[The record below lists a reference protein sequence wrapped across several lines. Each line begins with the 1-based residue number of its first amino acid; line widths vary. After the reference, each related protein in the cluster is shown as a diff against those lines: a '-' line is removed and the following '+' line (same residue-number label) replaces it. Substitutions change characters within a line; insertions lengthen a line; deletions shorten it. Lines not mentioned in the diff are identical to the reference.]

1 MTAIPSAA
9 SIPIWTV
16 AGDQVARVAADASV
30 ADFAKALVA
39 RDLLGVIS
47 AYSVGA
53 DLGAGPA

>member
-9 SIPIWTV
+9 PIPIRTV

-30 ADFAKALVA
+30 ADFAKAVVA
-39 RDLLGVIS
+39 CDLLGVS